1 MALSN
6 NSPNRPPFAQLLGML
21 SIPAGGL
28 VAAGGVV
35 LAILLILGA
44 QLRDSETGIG
54 ETALLQAVAVG
65 VLGMSLGSLL
75 IAEGIRRR
83 RRLPS
88 ATFHP
93 RRSGWLWMAFAILL
107 VAGTVASLLD
117 TPPPLMALFH
127 GLTLLLLPALVLS
140 LVGRGLRGRGVS
152 WSDVNGGLL
161 AGALLGTGIALVI
174 EVVMVVFLAA
184 GLLGLG
190 MLPSEWLQQAP
201 QALATGEIPFPTGV
215 ESLLE
220 WLTPSLILIALVFV
234 GGLVPLVE
242 EVTKTLGVGLAGF
255 WIRPSPARAFL
266 LGVAS
271 GAGFALA
278 ENTLNSIFVGPTW
291 GPGVLARLAA
301 TVMHCATGGLMGWG
315 WGQWWAGRR
324 PWRLPLA
331 FVGAV
336 TLHSLW
342 NSCAVGLALIGLSV
356 LAQTDNMVWMGI
368 GGLLMLTL
376 LGLLFLLAFGVTAAL
391 LWAGYHLGR
400 SSPA

>member
-6 NSPNRPPFAQLLGML
+6 NALNRSPSAQLLGLL
-21 SIPAGGL
+21 SIPTGGL
-28 VAAGGVV
+28 MAAGGVG

-44 QLRDSETGIG
+44 PFRDGETGIG
-54 ETALLQAVAVG
+54 EMALQQAVAVG
-65 VLGMSLGSLL
+65 VGGVFLGAIL
-75 IAEGIRRR
+75 IAEGIRGRR
-83 RRLPS
+83 GIPP

-93 RRSGWLWMAFAILL
+93 RRSGWLWMAFALLL
-107 VAGTVASLLD
+107 VAGMVASLLD
-117 TPPPLMALFH
+117 APPPLMALFYA
-127 GLTLLLLPALVLS
+127 LTMLLLPALVLT
-140 LVGRGLRGRGVS
+140 LVGWGLRGRGVS

-161 AGALLGTGIALVI
+161 AGALLGTGTALVI
-174 EVVMVVFLAA
+174 EIIMVVFLAV
-184 GLLGLG
+184 GLFALGV
-190 MLPSEWLQQAP
+190 LPPEWLRQAP
-201 QALATGEIPFPTGV
+201 QALTNGEVPFPTGV
-215 ESLLE
+215 EDLLE
-220 WLTPSLILIALVFV
+220 WLTPSLLLVGLAFV

-278 ENTLNSIFVGPTW
+278 ENMLNGIFVGPLW
-291 GPGVLARLAA
+291 GLGVLARLAA

-336 TLHSLW
+336 TLHGLW
-342 NSCAVGLALIGLSV
+342 NACSVGLALIGLSV
-356 LAQTDNMVWMGI
+356 LARADDMVWVGMA
-368 GGLLMLTL
+368 GLLVLIL
-376 LGLLFLLAFGVTAAL
+376 LGLLFLLACGVTAAL
-391 LWAGYHLGR
+391 LWASHRLGR
-400 SSPA
+400 PFPA